1 MHILIQSIL
10 SKLFKLGVLTIAL
23 LATPLRQQENRNL
36 QHLGAHHN
44 FSISLSIVQTEKCEL
59 EHCECAASSH
69 LQCRRRVW
77 PPFPVCVSSLQA
89 HGERKQSLNLI
100 ESQKQYQ
107 SAQTFPGC
115 RHFFLRPRFTSP
127 IDKKSSYP

>member
-44 FSISLSIVQTEKCEL
+44 FSISLSIVQKEKCEL

-69 LQCRRRVW
+69 LQCR
-77 PPFPVCVSSLQA
+77 
-89 HGERKQSLNLI
+89 
-100 ESQKQYQ
+100 
-107 SAQTFPGC
+107 
-115 RHFFLRPRFTSP
+115 
-127 IDKKSSYP
+127 